1 MAVASAIAIY
11 FIIWW
16 MTLFAVLPFG
26 VRSAAEAG
34 ETVASGNDPGAPA
47 LARMG
52 RVVIINSIVA
62 LVVFAG
68 FWAFYV
74 LNIFDLAMVRDLRRD

>member
-1 MAVASAIAIY
+1 MAVGSAIAVY

-16 MTLFAVLPFG
+16 LTLFMVLPFG
-26 VRSAAEAG
+26 VRSQAEAG
-34 ETVASGNDPGAPA
+34 DVVPGTDPGAPI

-52 RVVIINSIVA
+52 RIAIINSLLA
-62 LVVFAG
+62 MVVFAS

-74 LNIFDLAMVRDLRRD
+74 LNVFDLEMVRDLRRQ